1 MGTTLIAIVSFF
13 FTILLYLIKSPFSFT
28 FSLIQAL
35 EANDLVLKSL
45 IAHMYLSTL
54 IDSNKF
60 NFISFKI
67 YTSLSKIEQ

>member
-13 FTILLYLIKSPFSFT
+13 FTILLDLIKSPFSFT

-45 IAHMYLSTL
+45 IANMYLSTL

-67 YTSLSKIEQ
+67 YTSLSKIEK